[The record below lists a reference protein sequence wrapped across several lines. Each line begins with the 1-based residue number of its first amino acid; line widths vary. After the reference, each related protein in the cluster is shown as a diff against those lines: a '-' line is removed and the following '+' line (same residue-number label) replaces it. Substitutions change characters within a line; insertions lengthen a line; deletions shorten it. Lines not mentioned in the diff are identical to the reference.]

1 MWNDCSCSVV
11 WTVFCIALLWD
22 WSKTDLFQSCGHC
35 CVFQICWHI
44 ECNTL
49 TSSFFR
55 ILNSSAGIPS
65 LLLALFIVML
75 PKAHLTS
82 HSSMSGSRWV
92 TTASWLS
99 RSLRTFSCSSSV
111 YSCHLLISSASVRS
125 LLFLSFIVPV
135 FTWNIPLVSPVFLK
149 RFLVFH
155 FVSFSSISSHCSLK
169 KPFLSLLAILWN
181 SVFHWVYLSVSPLPF
196 ASFFF

>member
-22 WSKTDLFQSCGHC
+22 WSKTDLLQSCGHC

-75 PKAHLTS
+75 PKAPLTS

-111 YSCHLLISSASVRS
+111 YSCYLFLIFSASVRS
-125 LLFLSFIVPV
+125 LLFC
-135 FTWNIPLVSPVFLK
+135 PLL
-149 RFLVFH
+149 
-155 FVSFSSISSHCSLK
+155 C
-169 KPFLSLLAILWN
+169 LSLHEIFPW
-181 SVFHWVYLSVSPLPF
+181 YLQFSWRDF
-196 ASFFF
+196 